1 MCPYHGFKK
10 WCFLQTF
17 YEGLTNNTRMTIDA
31 AVVGSLMN
39 RKIGDAYNLIK
50 EMALNQVQWS
60 TERGP
65 TRAQVSGKFEIDQI
79 NRLQAMVEALQ
90 TKNRQIKIENHQN
103 MRQDLANT
111 SSVDQFFSYA
121 TCGCTDH
128 LTVNCTY
135 Q

>member
-1 MCPYHGFKK
+1 MCPYYGFKK

-79 NRLQAMVEALQ
+79 NKLQPSDQDREPSKHEARFNKCL
-90 TKNRQIKIENHQN
+90 I
-103 MRQDLANT
+103 
-111 SSVDQFFSYA
+111 
-121 TCGCTDH
+121 C
-128 LTVNCTY
+128 
-135 Q
+135 